1 MKKYIALILSCML
14 LVAQCSLV
22 SASETEQYEM
32 VEMNNDDIFTTSS
45 QGEVAPCLMYI
56 ANIYTSIIKISSNQ
70 IGIRAETVCSET
82 VKSITVT
89 YTLQKWNG
97 SQWVRVA
104 SKTASASNVAQTVK
118 SYTITGVSSGRYRT
132 KATASVTGYNGYTES
147 LTGYSGSITII
158 DLMRR
163 WFYTL
168 TLQQFIF
175 QKVRVSVIAE
185 EQEATAS
192 AEVPCDGCF

>member
-22 SASETEQYEM
+22 SANETEQYEM

-45 QGEVAPCLMYI
+45 QEEVAPCLLYI

-70 IGIRAETVCSET
+70 VGIRAETVCSET

-118 SYTITGVSSGRYRT
+118 SYTITGVSSGKYRT

-147 LTGYSGSITII
+147 LTGYSGSITI
-158 DLMRR
+158 
-163 WFYTL
+163 
-168 TLQQFIF
+168 
-175 QKVRVSVIAE
+175 
-185 EQEATAS
+185 
-192 AEVPCDGCF
+192 

>member
-70 IGIRAETVCSET
+70 IGIRAEIHNGNIHITEMEWKSMGACSI
-82 VKSITVT
+82 KNSI
-89 YTLQKWNG
+89 G
-97 SQWVRVA
+97 
-104 SKTASASNVAQTVK
+104 
-118 SYTITGVSSGRYRT
+118 I
-132 KATASVTGYNGYTES
+132 
-147 LTGYSGSITII
+147 
-158 DLMRR
+158 
-163 WFYTL
+163 
-168 TLQQFIF
+168 
-175 QKVRVSVIAE
+175 
-185 EQEATAS
+185 
-192 AEVPCDGCF
+192 

>member
-14 LVAQCSLV
+14 VVAQCSLV
-22 SASETEQYEM
+22 LASETEQYEM

-45 QGEVAPCLMYI
+45 QGEVAPCLLYI

-70 IGIRAETVCSET
+70 VGIRAETVCSET
-82 VKSITVT
+82 VISVT

-118 SYTITGVSSGRYRT
+118 SYTISGLSSGKYRT
-132 KATASVTGYNGYTES
+132 KAIASVTGYSGYTES
-147 LTGYSGSITII
+147 LTGYSGSITI
-158 DLMRR
+158 
-163 WFYTL
+163 
-168 TLQQFIF
+168 
-175 QKVRVSVIAE
+175 
-185 EQEATAS
+185 
-192 AEVPCDGCF
+192 

>member
-14 LVAQCSLV
+14 LFAQCSLV

-45 QGEVAPCLMYI
+45 QEEVAPCLLYI
-56 ANIYTSIIKISSNQ
+56 ENIYTSIIKISSNQ
-70 IGIRAETVCSET
+70 VGIRAETVCSET

-118 SYTITGVSSGRYRT
+118 SYTITGVSSGKYRT

-147 LTGYSGSITII
+147 LTGYSGSITI
-158 DLMRR
+158 
-163 WFYTL
+163 
-168 TLQQFIF
+168 
-175 QKVRVSVIAE
+175 
-185 EQEATAS
+185 
-192 AEVPCDGCF
+192 